1 MKSNGM
7 ASTGSISFARLLTR
21 NIKRRS
27 YRNIAT
33 ILCFA
38 FVAASI
44 LSARYLIIGTTNCL
58 NVGISRIG
66 ADLIVVPANATAAAE
81 ETAILTGQPT
91 TFFFNTNPVAE
102 IMRIPGV
109 AAVSPEV
116 YIATLSASCCSL
128 SSSTYRV
135 QFQSRL
141 HYYSLAANKP
151 RRTFEAR

>member
-7 ASTGSISFARLLTR
+7 ASTGSISFARLLKR
-21 NIKRRS
+21 NIKKRS

-66 ADLIVVPANATAAAE
+66 ADLIVVPANATAGRRNCNPNWA
-81 ETAILTGQPT
+81 
-91 TFFFNTNPVAE
+91 TNN
-102 IMRIPGV
+102 
-109 AAVSPEV
+109 
-116 YIATLSASCCSL
+116 LL
-128 SSSTYRV
+128 
-135 QFQSRL
+135 L
-141 HYYSLAANKP
+141 
-151 RRTFEAR
+151 